1 MKGDDTAAATSVAT
15 DSHGRSTGVA
25 QTASDFTSVTARTE
39 ARHGGLT
46 NATGM
51 VEPDPLTLTW
61 YSSATQDRDISEDPM
76 VEEFAASL
84 VGSQIIAWP
93 SLEHLPS
100 TSATLQLLNETPAVA
115 APQLEGC
122 HHRCLIQKLGVAEV
136 DGRCSREGHA
146 TI

>member
-1 MKGDDTAAATSVAT
+1 MARAVPGAVAVVPGATTRGSGGRRWQKRRRCRHRLKGYDTAAATSVAT
-15 DSHGRSTGVA
+15 DSHGRSTGAA
-25 QTASDFTSVTARTE
+25 QTASDFTYVAAGTE

-84 VGSQIIAWP
+84 VGS
-93 SLEHLPS
+93 
-100 TSATLQLLNETPAVA
+100 
-115 APQLEGC
+115 
-122 HHRCLIQKLGVAEV
+122 
-136 DGRCSREGHA
+136 
-146 TI
+146 